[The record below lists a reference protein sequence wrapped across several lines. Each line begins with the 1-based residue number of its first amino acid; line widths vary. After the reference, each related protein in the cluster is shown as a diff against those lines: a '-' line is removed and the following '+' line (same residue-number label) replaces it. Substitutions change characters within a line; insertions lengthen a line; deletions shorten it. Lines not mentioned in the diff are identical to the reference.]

1 MNARGSSGRDTRSM
15 LDKACCG
22 WGETP
27 DWVAELAQ
35 LADREGLAKAG
46 ARIGYSASVV
56 SQAINNRYA
65 MGDLGRVEEAV
76 RGALMGLEV
85 ECPVLGPIGRNHC
98 LDEQKQP
105 FRATSRHRAQ
115 LYHACRGGCPHSK
128 LKDQDQ

>member
-1 MNARGSSGRDTRSM
+1 MNARGNTGRDIRTM
-15 LDKACCG
+15 AQKALDG
-22 WGETP
+22 WGSPP
-27 DWVAELAQ
+27 DWVQELAL

-46 ARIGYSASVV
+46 SRIGYSGSVV
-56 SQAINNRYA
+56 SQAINNRYDK
-65 MGDLGRVEEAV
+65 GDLTRVEEAV

-85 ECPVLGPIGRNHC
+85 ECPVLGPIGRNIC
-98 LDEQKQP
+98 LEEQKQP